1 MALSILLMLFAPY
14 CFRIFTD
21 EPLVIQYAIEIM
33 GYFVPFY
40 FLWTCIEILANSL
53 RGSGDALVPMVI
65 SVGGDLRPADPVGL
79 SGGAPLEHP
88 YGHLHLLPR
97 LLGGDG
103 GRADPVLLPGEVEAV
118 VTAPSRRGALVSIGG
133 PVKTAAGSHLR
144 GGSRPTPGGSPAF
157 SGESR

>member
-1 MALSILLMLFAPY
+1 MLFAPY

-65 SVGGDLRPADPVGL
+65 SVGGICGLRILWVFLVVPHWNTLMGISICYPVSWAVTVAVL
-79 SGGAPLEHP
+79 IL
-88 YGHLHLLPR
+88 Y
-97 LLGGDG
+97 
-103 GRADPVLLPGEVEAV
+103 VLLPGEVEAV
-118 VTAPSRRGALVSIGG
+118 VTAPSRRGVSVIGQW
-133 PVKTAAGSHLR
+133 
-144 GGSRPTPGGSPAF
+144 SR
-157 SGESR
+157 